1 MNLIDIVIILFI
13 IMGAI
18 IGFKQGALQKLT
30 SFVGTFVI
38 IIVAFMF
45 KDNLSVLFYENL
57 PFFNLWGVFKGIE
70 ILNVVLYQILAFVF
84 IFLLLLFALRVLL
97 VVTGLLELILK
108 FTVILNIPSKILG
121 IFVGAVEYYV
131 YAFLILFVLSLPVF
145 NITMIK
151 ESNYATKI
159 LEETPLLSEFADET
173 VVLYGEIYN
182 IIDNRNNKTEV
193 QLNEEVLVF
202 MLENDFITYD
212 STMKLVEKNK
222 LHLDDTSFI
231 EQYKEG

>member
-97 VVTGLLELILK
+97 VVTGLLDLILK

-182 IIDNRNNKTEV
+182 IIDNRNNKTEE

>member
-182 IIDNRNNKTEV
+182 IIDNRNNKTEE

-222 LHLDDTSFI
+222 LHLDDTSSI

>member
-182 IIDNRNNKTEV
+182 IIDNRNNKTEE

>member
-84 IFLLLLFALRVLL
+84 IFLLLLFDLRVLL

-182 IIDNRNNKTEV
+182 IIDNRNNKTEE

>member
-182 IIDNRNNKTEV
+182 IIDNRNNKTEE
-193 QLNEEVLVF
+193 QLNEE
-202 MLENDFITYD
+202 E
-212 STMKLVEKNK
+212 
-222 LHLDDTSFI
+222 
-231 EQYKEG
+231 

>member
-57 PFFNLWGVFKGIE
+57 SFFNLWGVFKGIE

-159 LEETPLLSEFADET
+159 LEETPLLSEVADET

-182 IIDNRNNKTEV
+182 IIDNRNNKTEE

>member
-131 YAFLILFVLSLPVF
+131 YAFLILFILSLPVF

-182 IIDNRNNKTEV
+182 IIDNRNNKTEE

>member
-159 LEETPLLSEFADET
+159 LEDTPLLSEFADET

-182 IIDNRNNKTEV
+182 IIDNRNNKTEE

>member
-84 IFLLLLFALRVLL
+84 IFLFFLFALRVLL

-131 YAFLILFVLSLPVF
+131 YAFLILFILSLPVF

-159 LEETPLLSEFADET
+159 LEETPLLSEVADET

-182 IIDNRNNKTEV
+182 IIDNRNNKTEE